1 VTDFLQ
7 LITHDTE
14 LRSVA
19 ILQDDFQATV
29 VIDVADGTVA
39 EVARRLAH
47 SEDRSL
53 DALADSHPAL
63 AVERVD
69 LARKY
74 PEKLAALKAQFDADA
89 GRYHVYPF
97 IDWDDVLKRRI
108 HNNVPLKGFAKQ

>member
-1 VTDFLQ
+1 MDAGG
-7 LITHDTE
+7 
-14 LRSVA
+14 SV
-19 ILQDDFQATV
+19 
-29 VIDVADGTVA
+29 
-39 EVARRLAH
+39 
-47 SEDRSL
+47 S
-53 DALADSHPAL
+53 LADSRRRSFPVETYGTRRGGGDTTKYGWDKDVWEL
-63 AVERVD
+63 YDLSTDFNERVD